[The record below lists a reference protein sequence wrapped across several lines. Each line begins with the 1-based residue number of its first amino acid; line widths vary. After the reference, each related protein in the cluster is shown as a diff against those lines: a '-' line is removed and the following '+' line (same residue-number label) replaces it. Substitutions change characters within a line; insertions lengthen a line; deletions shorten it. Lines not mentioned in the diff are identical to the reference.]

1 MASLS
6 RKKLNEIR
14 SHHPDL
20 HGSMNY
26 GTAVALLERW
36 NTDHVLKYI
45 GPCLDFNV
53 SFFFKQCRTKLT
65 LGFVQLTE
73 FKPFLRLENHKWIGN
88 KWRLQEGDGVPVEWG
103 GVREYNF
110 EQLCELVY
118 DAQKEK
124 TRREDEMLQEK
135 QALKLESA
143 AFKLESALFDEA
155 AFKLESALFEAE
167 STLFE
172 EKRALLAEKKAL
184 LAEKKALFMKRQ
196 ALINAKGDFANE
208 SQINAEAKQAHFL
221 AFYLG

>member
-1 MASLS
+1 MAGLS

-14 SHHPDL
+14 SHHPVL
-20 HGSMNY
+20 HGSKIWFD
-26 GTAVALLERW
+26 GKAVALLERW

-73 FKPFLRLENHKWIGN
+73 FKPVFRLEDHKWIGS
-88 KWRLQEGDGVPVEWG
+88 KLG
-103 GVREYNF
+103 GLREYKF
-110 EQLCELVY
+110 EQLCELVWIVNKWGGLCEPVY
-118 DAQKEK
+118 EAEKEK

-143 AFKLESALFDEA
+143 AFKLESALF
-155 AFKLESALFEAE
+155 EAE
-167 STLFE
+167 SALFE

-184 LAEKKALFMKRQ
+184 FMKRKT
-196 ALINAKGDFANE
+196 LIIAKVDFANE
-208 SQINAEAKQAHFL
+208 SQMFEAKQAHFL
-221 AFYLG
+221 E

>member
-14 SHHPDL
+14 SHHPVLPVL
-20 HGSMNY
+20 HGSLICFD
-26 GTAVALLERW
+26 GKAVALLERW
-36 NTDHVLKYI
+36 NADHVLKYI
-45 GPCLDFNV
+45 GPCLQFHV

-73 FKPFLRLENHKWIGN
+73 FKPVFRLEDHKWIGN
-88 KWRLQEGDGVPVEWG
+88 KLG
-103 GVREYNF
+103 GLREYNF

-118 DAQKEK
+118 EAEEVEEVEEVNAAQKEK

-143 AFKLESALFDEA
+143 AFKLESALFEA
-155 AFKLESALFEAE
+155 ESALFE
-167 STLFE
+167 
-172 EKRALLAEKKAL
+172 EKRAL

-196 ALINAKGDFANE
+196 ALIIAKGDFANE
-208 SQINAEAKQAHFL
+208 SQMFEAKQAHFL
-221 AFYLG
+221 E

>member
-14 SHHPDL
+14 SHHPVLPVL
-20 HGSMNY
+20 HGSLICFD
-26 GTAVALLERW
+26 GKAVALLERW

-45 GPCLDFNV
+45 GPCLQFHV
-53 SFFFKQCRTKLT
+53 SFFLKQCRTKLT

-73 FKPFLRLENHKWIGN
+73 FKPACRLEDHNWIGN
-88 KWRLQEGDGVPVEWG
+88 NWG
-103 GVREYNF
+103 LREYNF

-118 DAQKEK
+118 EAEAAEEVEEVEEVNAAQKDK

-143 AFKLESALFDEA
+143 AFKLESALFEA
-155 AFKLESALFEAE
+155 ESALFE
-167 STLFE
+167 
-172 EKRALLAEKKAL
+172 EKRAL

-196 ALINAKGDFANE
+196 ALIIAKGDFANE
-208 SQINAEAKQAHFL
+208 SQMFEAKQAHFL
-221 AFYLG
+221 E